1 MSAAD
6 NGRAVHSPGRAP
18 SGRGPMGRGPMGMHL
33 AFEKPKNFKGTLR
46 RLLGYL
52 RPHRW
57 TLLGIAG
64 MMLIATALSVIGP
77 KILGTVTTRV
87 FEGWRARASGGVGA
101 IDFAAIGRTLL
112 GLAGLY
118 LVSAGFTYLQ
128 GFVMAKVAQRVA
140 FAMREEIS
148 GKLARLPLK
157 FYDGHSH
164 GDVLSRV
171 TNDVD
176 TVGTTLQQS
185 LGQLL
190 SAVITIAGTLVMMLT
205 ISPLLTLIGALILP
219 AVALAA
225 RALMARSKVYFT
237 GQQKTIGE
245 LSGHI
250 DEMFAGH
257 KVVKAFGRER
267 DSLAKFDAINHRLF
281 ETGWKAQFL
290 SGLMMPLMGIINNLG
305 YVAVCIVGGVLAAR
319 RALAVGD
326 IQAFIQYLRTLSM
339 PIMQTATMANVIQ
352 STVAAAERVFELLDE
367 PEEIPDAPEARRLAA
382 PRGQVGFREVRF
394 SYQPEVRLIEGMTVD
409 VAQGQTVAIV
419 GPTGAGKTTLVNLLM
434 RFYDVDGGT
443 ITVDGVDI
451 RQLPRTHL
459 RSMFG
464 MVLQDTWL
472 FQGTIRDNIAFG
484 RAGATPDEVVAAA
497 KAAHADHFI
506 RTLPQGYDTLLLEDG
521 SNISQ
526 GQKQLLTIA
535 RAILANP
542 TVLIFDEATSSVDT
556 RTELHIQRAMQRLM
570 NQRTSFVVAHRLST
584 IRDADL
590 ILVMNEGRLVEHGR
604 HHELLERGGFYADL
618 YQAQFAGPETSE
630 PPQGAST
637 GRARA

>member
-1 MSAAD
+1 
-6 NGRAVHSPGRAP
+6 
-18 SGRGPMGRGPMGMHL
+18 MGMHL
-33 AFEKPKNFKGTLR
+33 AFEKPKNFKGTLH

-57 TLLGIAG
+57 VLLSIAG
-64 MMLIATALSVIGP
+64 MTLVGTAFSVVGP

-87 FEGWRARASGGVGA
+87 FEGWRAHTLGSVGAA
-101 IDFAAIGRTLL
+101 IDFAAISRTLAV
-112 GLAGLY
+112 LAGLY

-128 GFVMAKVAQRVA
+128 GFIMARVAQEVA
-140 FAMREEIS
+140 SAVREEIS

-185 LGQLL
+185 LGQLM

-205 ISPLLTLIGALILP
+205 ISPLLTLIGVLILP

-225 RALMARSKVYFT
+225 RALMKRSKVYFT
-237 GQQKTIGE
+237 GQQKTLGE
-245 LSGHI
+245 LSGHVN
-250 DEMFAGH
+250 EMFAAH
-257 KVVKAFGRER
+257 KIVKAFGRER
-267 DSLAKFDAINHRLF
+267 DALAKFEAINQRLF
-281 ETGWKAQFL
+281 DTGWKAQFA
-290 SGLMMPLMGIINNLG
+290 SGLMMPVMGIINNLG
-305 YVAVCIVGGVLAAR
+305 YVAVCIAGGVLAAH

-339 PIMQTATMANVIQ
+339 PIMHTATIANVIQ

-367 PEEIPDAPEARRLAA
+367 SEETPDAPGGTRLAA
-382 PRGQVGFREVRF
+382 PRGQVGFRGVRF
-394 SYQPEVRLIEGMTVD
+394 SYHPDTSLIEGLTID
-409 VAQGQTVAIV
+409 VAEGQTVAIV

-434 RFYDVDGGT
+434 RFYDIDGGT
-443 ITVDGVDI
+443 ITVDGIDI
-451 RQLPRTHL
+451 RQLPRRDL

-472 FQGTIRDNIAFG
+472 FQGPIRDNIAFG

-521 SNISQ
+521 SNLSQ

-542 TVLIFDEATSSVDT
+542 TMLIFDEATSSVDT

-618 YQAQFAGPETSE
+618 YQAQFAGPAPGEAQPAQPETAE
-630 PPQGAST
+630 V
-637 GRARA
+637 

>member
-1 MSAAD
+1 
-6 NGRAVHSPGRAP
+6 
-18 SGRGPMGRGPMGMHL
+18 MGMHL

-64 MMLIATALSVIGP
+64 MMLIGTGFSVVGP

-87 FEGWRARASGGVGA
+87 FEGWRAHASGGTGAA

-118 LVSAGFTYLQ
+118 LVSALFTYLQ
-128 GFVMAKVAQRVA
+128 GFVMAQVAQRVA
-140 FAMREEIS
+140 FSMRDQIA

-164 GDVLSRV
+164 GDLLSRV

-185 LGQLL
+185 LGQLIG
-190 SAVITIAGTLVMMLT
+190 AVITIAGTLVMMLT
-205 ISPLLTLIGALILP
+205 ISPLLTLVGVLTLP

-225 RALMARSKVYFT
+225 RALMTRSKVYFA

-245 LSGHI
+245 LSGHV
-250 DEMFAGH
+250 DEMLAGH

-267 DSLAKFDAINHRLF
+267 DSIAKFEGINQRLF
-281 ETGWKAQFL
+281 ETAWKAQFV
-290 SGLMMPLMGIINNLG
+290 SGLMMPLMSIINNLG
-305 YVAVCIVGGVLAAR
+305 YVAVCIAGGVLAAR
-319 RALAVGD
+319 RVLAVGD

-339 PIMQTATMANVIQ
+339 PIMHTATIANVIQ
-352 STVAAAERVFELLDE
+352 STMAAAERVFELLDE
-367 PEEIPDAPEARRLAA
+367 TEEVPDALDAPRLPA
-382 PRGQVGFREVRF
+382 PRGQVGFRDVRF
-394 SYQPEVRLIEGMTVD
+394 SYHPEVSLIEGMTID
-409 VAQGQTVAIV
+409 VTPGQTVAIV

-434 RFYDVDGGT
+434 RFYDVDGGA

-451 RQLPRTHL
+451 RQLSRTDL

-506 RTLPQGYDTLLLEDG
+506 RTLPHGYDTLLLEDG
-521 SNISQ
+521 ANISQ

-604 HHELLERGGFYADL
+604 HHDLLERGGFYADL
-618 YQAQFAGPETSE
+618 YQAQFAGPAPSE
-630 PPQGAST
+630 PLPSQQRVVDG
-637 GRARA
+637 